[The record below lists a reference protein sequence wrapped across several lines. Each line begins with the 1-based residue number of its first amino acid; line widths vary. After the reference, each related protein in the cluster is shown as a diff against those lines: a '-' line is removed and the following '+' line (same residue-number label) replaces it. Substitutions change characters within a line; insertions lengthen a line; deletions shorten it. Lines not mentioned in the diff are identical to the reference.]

1 MLRVEYD
8 VGRSQSICVPA
19 LCTCQSAENEHLQMK
34 IKRVEEYCEITNLL
48 AENAHT
54 TTTARARSTN
64 TIEACSNQPRRYTC
78 HFEVNGVEER

>member
-19 LCTCQSAENEHLQMK
+19 LCMCRSAENEHSQMK

-54 TTTARARSTN
+54 TTTARQQERG
-64 TIEACSNQPRRYTC
+64 PRIPLEHAVINLGDTLAISK
-78 HFEVNGVEER
+78 